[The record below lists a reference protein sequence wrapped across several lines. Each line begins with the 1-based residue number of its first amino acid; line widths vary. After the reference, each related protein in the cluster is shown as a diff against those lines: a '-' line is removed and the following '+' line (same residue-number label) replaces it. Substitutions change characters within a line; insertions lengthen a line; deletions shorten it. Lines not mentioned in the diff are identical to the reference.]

1 MNSLVCY
8 FDLCSLISQ
17 LKVEVHDPVNVY
29 KPGED
34 FGLRITGDPGAKVGL
49 VAVDKGVYVLNNKN
63 RITQTKVCRSES
75 NISMVNEKR

>member
-17 LKVEVHDPVNVY
+17 LKLEVHNPVNVY
-29 KPGED
+29 EPGED

-63 RITQTKVCRSES
+63 RITQKRFVDQ
-75 NISMVNEKR
+75 NQISPVVN